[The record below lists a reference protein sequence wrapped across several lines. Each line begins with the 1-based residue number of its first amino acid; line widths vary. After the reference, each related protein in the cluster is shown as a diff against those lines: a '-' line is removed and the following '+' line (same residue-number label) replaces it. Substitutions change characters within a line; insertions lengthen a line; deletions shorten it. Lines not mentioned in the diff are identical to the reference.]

1 MMSTYTEDDLAKN
14 LEQQEYKY
22 GFTSNFNAETVP
34 PGLCEDTIR
43 FISAKKEEPEWLLEK
58 RLEAFEVWKKMVEPD
73 WAHVNYQKPD
83 FQAISYYSAPGQT
96 KKYES
101 WDDVDPEMKET
112 MRKLGISMEEQKRLT
127 GTAVD
132 FVVDSVSVATSFKDK
147 LLELGIIFC
156 PISEAIRDY
165 PELVKKYIG
174 TVVPATDN
182 FYAALNSAVFTDGSF
197 CYIPKGVR
205 CPMEL
210 STYFR
215 INEGGTGQFERT
227 LVIADEGSYVSY
239 LEGCTAPMRDENQLH
254 AAVVELIAL
263 EGAEIKYS

>member
-1 MMSTYTEDDLAKN
+1 MLYLKNYVASGIKQASIYGLIVFILNFKFSKMSSYTEEELAKD
-14 LEQQEYKY
+14 LEGQEYKY
-22 GFTSNFNAETVP
+22 GFVSDFQSETIP
-34 PGLCEDTIR
+34 KGLNEDVVR
-43 FISAKKEEPEWLLEK
+43 QISAMKGEPEWMTEI
-58 RLEAFEVWKKMVEPD
+58 RLEAFRNWQTMVEPE
-73 WAHVNYQKPD
+73 WAHLTYKKPD
-83 FQAISYYSAPGQT
+83 FQAISYYSAPKQT

-197 CYIPKGVR
+197 CYIPKAYVVQWS
-205 CPMEL
+205 CQLTLEL
-210 STYFR
+210 TKV
-215 INEGGTGQFERT
+215 EQ
-227 LVIADEGSYVSY
+227 VS
-239 LEGCTAPMRDENQLH
+239 LKEH
-254 AAVVELIAL
+254 W
-263 EGAEIKYS
+263 